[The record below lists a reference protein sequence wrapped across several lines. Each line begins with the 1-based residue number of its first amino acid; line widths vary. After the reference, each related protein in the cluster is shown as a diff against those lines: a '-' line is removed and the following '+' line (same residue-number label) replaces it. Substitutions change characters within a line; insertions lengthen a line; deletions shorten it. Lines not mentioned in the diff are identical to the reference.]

1 MGCCET
7 RDEKKPI
14 KKPPKLNVN
23 GRNKDLNLISLQ
35 DQDLVS
41 IPEKSPLSRNLNH
54 NKDSGSM
61 SLYVEWCRSVK
72 KWGELAEF
80 TSDDTAITE
89 PQVYINWAS
98 KPTTLGSLAVVYLC
112 IEMRKDPS
120 TVYLSIESV
129 IKDLIF
135 LIPVKSIDYQENVM
149 LLFYYFLDWANEK
162 IIRVLVKFGVY
173 GVINKFL
180 TAERWE
186 MRHLTVCTCWKMYK
200 NRVYAQEEFLNY
212 NGGFK
217 LLGIIGSSAQ
227 VGEDF
232 LGSVVVALTDLFC
245 CDGDFE
251 TLHNLNRVNT
261 EMLWEEFDKLNK
273 EGLSISLMEKIDI
286 LLGLIGTSDS
296 T

>member
-7 RDEKKPI
+7 RDEKKPT
-14 KKPPKLNVN
+14 KKPAKLKTNKQS
-23 GRNKDLNLISLQ
+23 KDLNLISLQ
-35 DQDLVS
+35 DQDLISV
-41 IPEKSPLSRNLNH
+41 PEKSPLSRNLNL

-61 SLYVEWCRSVK
+61 SLYVDWCRSVK
-72 KWGELAEF
+72 KWGELAQF
-80 TSDDTAITE
+80 TTDDTSITE

-120 TVYLSIESV
+120 SVYLSVETV

-135 LIPVKSIDYQENVM
+135 LIPIKSIDYQENVM

-217 LLGIIGSSAQ
+217 LIGIIPSSAE

-232 LGSVVVALTDLFC
+232 LVSVVVALTDLFC
-245 CDGDFE
+245 CDGDLE
-251 TLHNLNRVNT
+251 TLHNLKRINT
-261 EMLWEEFDKLNK
+261 EMMWEEFDKVNK
-273 EGLSISLMEKIDI
+273 EGLSMDLMEKIDF
-286 LLGLIGTSDS
+286 LLGLIGTSES